1 MPQAWH
7 RRHAMALASQL
18 PDNHDDA
25 VQVVQAILELLDT
38 FMIPDTDEP
47 VKPANVLP
55 FATG

>member
-1 MPQAWH
+1 
-7 RRHAMALASQL
+7 MALASQL